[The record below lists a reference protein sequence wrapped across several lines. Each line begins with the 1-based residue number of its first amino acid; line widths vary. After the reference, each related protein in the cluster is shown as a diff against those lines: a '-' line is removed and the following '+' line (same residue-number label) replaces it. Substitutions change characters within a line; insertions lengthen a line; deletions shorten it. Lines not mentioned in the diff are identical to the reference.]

1 MASKGAIPWN
11 KGLSKDTDKRVLKN
25 ANSRKGKGSEK
36 TKQAHEKRRIEVLGV
51 HYDLLNKPDQWKIT
65 CTGCK
70 VKEIVYVR
78 FKRFHTNLLTIESGK
93 DVLCNSCHQTGRK
106 PSDEAKLNMST
117 AAKTRKTDPVNEAI
131 RSNKISEAGKLR
143 YSKMSLRDRDELN
156 KKIVHGQW
164 NKPQSEIDEWLRKRS
179 EKRKQEMLLLGQTD
193 RFVPSYNVRTIPYIV
208 DILNIR
214 YNTQFQHAETET
226 GEFKIYDKQE
236 NRFYYADAYSKELNL
251 WIEFDE
257 SNKFY
262 KEQLKSDHI
271 YRCNRIK
278 QILGCNVHRIHFNEN
293 YY

>member
-93 DVLCNSCHQTGRK
+93 DVLCNSCDRIGRK
-106 PSDEAKLNMST
+106 PSDEAKLNMSK
-117 AAKTRKTDPVNEAI
+117 AAKTRKIDPVNETI
-131 RSNKISEAGKLR
+131 RSNKIREAHKNR
-143 YSKMSLRDRDELN
+143 YSNMSPEERADL
-156 KKIVHGQW
+156 
-164 NKPQSEIDEWLRKRS
+164 
-179 EKRKQEMLLLGQTD
+179 TD
-193 RFVPSYNVRTIPYIV
+193 RISNGYKTMDPEKKKRHYQRVSECNIERILRTGPLDRFIPGYNISTIQIIDTV
-208 DILNIR
+208 LSEQ
-214 YNTQFQHAETET
+214 YNTKFMHAENG
-226 GEFKIYDKQE
+226 GEFKIYDREVRK
-236 NRFYYADAYSKELNL
+236 FYYADAYSPELNL

-257 SNKFY
+257 KKKF
-262 KEQLKSDHI
+262 KNNSLPVEHLI
-271 YRCNRIK
+271 REERIK
-278 QILGCNVHRIHFNEN
+278 ILTGCEMIRIKVA
-293 YY
+293 